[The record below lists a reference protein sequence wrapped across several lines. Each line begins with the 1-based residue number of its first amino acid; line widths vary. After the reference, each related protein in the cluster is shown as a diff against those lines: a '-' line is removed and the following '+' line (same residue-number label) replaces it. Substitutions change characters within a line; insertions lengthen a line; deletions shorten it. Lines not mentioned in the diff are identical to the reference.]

1 MNAATFNPPVS
12 FENPSHHFVLSID
25 EAPVPLLLA
34 RRDQATAGFRHDAE
48 AKKASIHRNHALSDE
63 QRRHA
68 LEMLRQQTEAQM
80 RCALGERNFHAFK
93 TFNQWWFRQ
102 LGHAEDAPA

>member
-1 MNAATFNPPVS
+1 MNAATFNPPVT
-12 FENPSHHFVLSID
+12 FENPPHEFVLSID
-25 EAPVPLLLA
+25 EAPVPLLLS
-34 RRDQATAGFRHDAE
+34 RRDRVTAGFRRAAE
-48 AKKASIHRNHALSDE
+48 DKKAAIDQNPELSEE

-93 TFNQWWFRQ
+93 AFNQWWFRE
-102 LGHAEDAPA
+102 LATANRGLS